1 MKHMSLHAL
10 VVVVNAEAAAN
21 IQELEVEALFP
32 NMLDKVDHQ
41 NCCIPKDVD
50 LHNVCKTSAFLI
62 C

>member
-1 MKHMSLHAL
+1 MKHASSHAL

-21 IQELEVEALFP
+21 VQELEIEALFP
-32 NMLDKVDHQ
+32 DVLDKVDHQ

-50 LHNVCKTSAFLI
+50 LHSTCKTSAFSI